1 MSSAGAIAPL
11 CQLDRMEYIQ
21 LVEFSIVPTPELE
34 EALRHAGK
42 FGEAAAILTETEG
55 AASWRGPGVSGGS
68 GRAVALEMMEGEL
81 S

>member
-1 MSSAGAIAPL
+1 M
-11 CQLDRMEYIQ
+11 
-21 LVEFSIVPTPELE
+21 PTPELE